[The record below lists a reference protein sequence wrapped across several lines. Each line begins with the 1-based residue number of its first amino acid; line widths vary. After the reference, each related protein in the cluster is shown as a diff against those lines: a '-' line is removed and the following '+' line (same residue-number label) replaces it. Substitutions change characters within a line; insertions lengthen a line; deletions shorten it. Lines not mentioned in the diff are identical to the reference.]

1 MGLFILLGVIGTL
14 YVVANAYIILS
25 LIFGKGKAKE
35 SARKAIHDLA
45 EYNQHDA
52 YLETRANADRIAG
65 AIHQASMYN
74 QINQN
79 IWK

>member
-1 MGLFILLGVIGTL
+1 MWLFVLLGVIGTL

-25 LIFGKGKAKE
+25 LIFGKGKRKE

-45 EYNQHDA
+45 EYYENDTS
-52 YLETRANADRIAG
+52 LENRANAERIAG
-65 AIHQASMYN
+65 SIHQASMYN